1 VLEEQIFNVGIHD
14 RNSFSCGKK
23 SLDEFLQKYAAQQV
37 SKNVT
42 KVYVLVDSESV
53 SDIIGFY
60 SLSAAEIE
68 INQIDEV
75 TRKKLPRYPVPCF
88 RLGRLAVSENHQ
100 GKNYGKMLLGCAI
113 SRCMEVR
120 KHIGAYA
127 LIVDALDEQ
136 AKKFYEHFGF
146 IPFQDIPLK
155 LYLPFGK

>member
-1 VLEEQIFNVGIHD
+1 MLEEQIFNADLHD

-42 KVYVLVDSESV
+42 KVYVLVDSDAINE
-53 SDIIGFY
+53 IIGFY
-60 SLSAAEIE
+60 TLSAAEI
-68 INQIDEV
+68 NLDQIDEAH
-75 TRKKLPRYPVPCF
+75 RKKLPRYPTPCF
-88 RLGRLAVSENHQ
+88 RLGRLAISLNHQ
-100 GKNYGKMLLGCAI
+100 GKNYGKMLLGCVI
-113 SRCMEVR
+113 SRCIEAK

-136 AKKFYEHFGF
+136 AKQFYEHFGF
-146 IPFQDIPLK
+146 TPFQDIPLK